1 MTLFSMVPIVCASI
15 KHGPRFGVS
24 LGVCYGLFKLLMGF
38 GRFIALGAMNFWLSV
53 LLDYLLSYGAIGLAG
68 VFLNSVSKKTK
79 NLRMKVSFCVL
90 SVFSLRFLAHTLAGV
105 LVWNSL
111 LAGGNNWGRIFM
123 SSALYNLS
131 YLIPEM
137 LLTMLGTRVIVFY
150 NDVFG
155 GESEQKL

>member
-15 KHGPRFGVS
+15 KYGSRFGVL
-24 LGVCYGLFKLLMGF
+24 LGFCYGLFKLLMGF
-38 GRFIALGAMNFWLSV
+38 GKFIALGAMNFWLSV

-68 VFLNSVSKKTK
+68 VFLNSLSKKTK
-79 NLRMKVSFCVL
+79 NLRMKVLFCVL
-90 SVFSLRFLAHTLAGV
+90 SVFSLRFSAHTLSGV

-111 LAGGNNWGRIFM
+111 LAVENNWSRIFVA
-123 SSALYNLS
+123 SALYNLS